1 LRAPPAAKAAVMT
14 DSSPISTPNKRK
26 LTELMI
32 EDSPSPVS
40 VAFCFDVNG
49 PTSVPASGSSSPRTK
64 VAHRFR
70 GLALT
75 DHGHGPAT
83 GPAAQA
89 HGSGFGGG
97 GVASTAVSAHA
108 QHDNDI
114 AKPAQ
119 PFDREMHVDENESI
133 MRKRTR
139 ISSSPESSA
148 APLRS
153 AQEVQAFPEVPETPD
168 VRQSQPPTAVN
179 LTSQAPQSASN
190 ASDEFPKTG
199 AIGQLALDQAIF
211 SSSPKSSPSKVLKQV
226 LSAPSNRPVEAVK
239 SKVRKRAGTPPL
251 VSSNKVKVSNTGQPG
266 DAATEIIDPIRA
278 ALTWHEDEITVYDP
292 EDEDDDGV
300 GINGIGFK
308 PTPAIAYARTV
319 KRRQQLAEYKKREE
333 REARARRNL
342 RRRGSAERPMPILES
357 KDTAA
362 RKVRFT
368 ETEPSMMIETI

>member
-1 LRAPPAAKAAVMT
+1 MA
-14 DSSPISTPNKRK
+14 DSSPISTPKRK
-26 LTELMI
+26 RADFMT
-32 EDSPSPVS
+32 EDSPSPVFAS
-40 VAFCFDVNG
+40 FSFDVNG

-75 DHGHGPAT
+75 DHGHGHGPAS

-97 GVASTAVSAHA
+97 GVASTAVSVHA
-108 QHDNDI
+108 QRDNDT

-119 PFDREMHVDENESI
+119 PFARRTQIDENEFI

-139 ISSSPESSA
+139 ISPNPDTPVSLLNSSQE
-148 APLRS
+148 
-153 AQEVQAFPEVPETPD
+153 AQAYVQVPEIPD
-168 VRQSQPPTAVN
+168 VRKTPPPTAAD
-179 LTSQAPQSASN
+179 LTSQVLQSAPIT
-190 ASDEFPKTG
+190 SDEPPKPG
-199 AIGQLALDQAIF
+199 AVGQLVFDQAIF
-211 SSSPKSSPSKVLKQV
+211 SSSPKPSPSKLFKQA
-226 LSAPSNRPVEAVK
+226 LSAPGNRPVEALK

-251 VSSNKVKVSNTGQPG
+251 VGNNNIKNSTEGKPDDT
-266 DAATEIIDPIRA
+266 ATDIIDPIRA

-308 PTPAIAYARTV
+308 PTPAIAYARTM
-319 KRRQQLAEYKKREE
+319 KRRQQLAEYRKREE

-342 RRRGSAERPMPILES
+342 RRRGSAERSVPTLES
-357 KDTAA
+357 KDTTA

>member
-1 LRAPPAAKAAVMT
+1 MA
-14 DSSPISTPNKRK
+14 DSSPLSTPKRK
-26 LTELMI
+26 RIDCMT

-40 VAFCFDVNG
+40 VPFSFDVNG
-49 PTSVPASGSSSPRTK
+49 PIAVPASGSSSPRTK

-75 DHGHGPAT
+75 DHGYGPAS
-83 GPAAQA
+83 GPAAHAHGA
-89 HGSGFGGG
+89 HGSGLGGG
-97 GVASTAVSAHA
+97 GVASAAVSVHAH
-108 QHDNDI
+108 HDNET
-114 AKPAQ
+114 AKTAQ
-119 PFDREMHVDENESI
+119 PFDRRMQVDEDEAI

-139 ISSSPESSA
+139 ISPDLDTSA
-148 APLRS
+148 APLRLAEPS
-153 AQEVQAFPEVPETPD
+153 QAPVEIPETPD
-168 VRQSQPPTAVN
+168 SRKSQSSTAAQ
-179 LTSQAPQSASN
+179 LTSQAPHFAPI
-190 ASDEFPKTG
+190 ASDEPPNPGTV
-199 AIGQLALDQAIF
+199 GQLLFDQAIF
-211 SSSPKSSPSKVLKQV
+211 SSSPRPSPSKLFTQP
-226 LSAPSNRPVEAVK
+226 LSAPSNRPVESVK
-239 SKVRKRAGTPPL
+239 SRVRKRAGTPPL
-251 VSSNKVKVSNTGQPG
+251 TSTNNIKSTNAGQ
-266 DAATEIIDPIRA
+266 AAETATEIIDPIRA

-342 RRRGSAERPMPILES
+342 RRRGSPQRAMPTLES

>member
-1 LRAPPAAKAAVMT
+1 MA
-14 DSSPISTPNKRK
+14 DSSPLSTPKRK
-26 LTELMI
+26 RTDLMI

-40 VAFCFDVNG
+40 ASFSFDPNG
-49 PTSVPASGSSSPRTK
+49 PILVPASGSSSPRTK

-75 DHGHGPAT
+75 DHGYGPAS

-89 HGSGFGGG
+89 HGSGLGGG
-97 GVASTAVSAHA
+97 GVASTAVSVHA
-108 QHDNDI
+108 RHDNGI

-119 PFDREMHVDENESI
+119 PLHRTIQVEENESI
-133 MRKRTR
+133 MRKRTK
-139 ISSSPESSA
+139 ISPSPDTPA
-148 APLRS
+148 APFSLAKES
-153 AQEVQAFPEVPETPD
+153 QAYTRVPETQEVREGQPPD
-168 VRQSQPPTAVN
+168 GADSTNSKASQPIPIPSDKASKPDAV
-179 LTSQAPQSASN
+179 
-190 ASDEFPKTG
+190 
-199 AIGQLALDQAIF
+199 GQILFDQAIF
-211 SSSPKSSPSKVLKQV
+211 SSSPKPSPSKLFTHA
-226 LSAPSNRPVEAVK
+226 LSAPSNRPVEAIK

-251 VSSNKVKVSNTGQPG
+251 TATNNNKGST
-266 DAATEIIDPIRA
+266 AARAGEIATDVIDPIRA

-342 RRRGSAERPMPILES
+342 RRRGDAERPMPSLES
-357 KDTAA
+357 KDATA